1 MIHLTD
7 LWPIPVKEMPGSLN
21 VESDTFGKDCPFE
34 KGKNYLLIAP
44 SGRGKS
50 TLLHLIYGLRSDYEG
65 KVTFGGKNIRDFGP
79 AEWADFRQKKLSI
92 VFQDIRLFPNL
103 TALENVLLKAKLTGA
118 KSETQINELAQKLR
132 IADLLTKEC
141 RSLSYGQQQRVAIL
155 RALCQPFEFL
165 LLDEPF
171 SHLDDK
177 NVRIAC
183 ELIQKECTAQGA
195 GIILASLG
203 EKFYFKYDH
212 KWQL

>member
-1 MIHLTD
+1 MIQLTD
-7 LWPIPVKEMPGSLN
+7 LWPIPVKEMPSSIN
-21 VESDTFGKDCPFE
+21 EPSDTFGKDCPFE
-34 KGKNYLLIAP
+34 KGKNYLLTAP

-65 KVTFGGKNIRDFGP
+65 EVTLGGKNIRDFIP
-79 AEWADFRQKKLSI
+79 EAWADFRQTKLAI

-103 TALENVLLKAKLTGA
+103 TALENILLKAKLTGT
-118 KSETQINELAQKLR
+118 KSEAEINELAR
-132 IADLLTKEC
+132 NIGIANLLEKKC
-141 RSLSYGQQQRVAIL
+141 RALSYGQQQRVAIL
-155 RALCQPFEFL
+155 RALCQPFEFI

-183 ELIQKECTAQGA
+183 ELIQKECTAKGA

-212 KWQL
+212 EWQL

>member
-1 MIHLTD
+1 
-7 LWPIPVKEMPGSLN
+7 MPGSQTQQ
-21 VESDTFGKDCPFE
+21 SKTFGTDCHFE
-34 KGKNYLLIAP
+34 RGKNYLLIAP

-50 TLLHLIYGLRSDYEG
+50 TLLHLIYGLRTDYEG
-65 KVTFGGKNIRDFGP
+65 QVTFDGKNIRDFNP
-79 AEWADFRQKKLSI
+79 EAWADFRQKKLSI

-103 TALENVLLKAKLTGA
+103 TVLENVVLKTKLTGA
-118 KSETQINELAQKLR
+118 KSEVEINELAQKLG
-132 IADLLTKEC
+132 IAELLKKEC
-141 RSLSYGQQQRVAIL
+141 HALSYGQQQRVAIL

-183 ELIQKECTAQGA
+183 EIIQKECAAQGA

-203 EKFYFKYDH
+203 EKFYFKYD
-212 KWQL
+212 LEREL